1 MSDEE
6 KANLEQIEKDLWQEV
21 SQSQGAQRARAL
33 AALGRVAW
41 DRDKFKDSLA
51 YCESARDLYLEAG
64 RADYFEEILD
74 VSFGIMTSF
83 DMLDQPEGAAN
94 AAGLIIELYREVDHP
109 RLGELLRDQGR
120 YWFAVREYEKSLA
133 AHTEGISL
141 IDPDLSDLSRGIDLL
156 NIAMTKNRLER
167 YEESITDLKEALAIF
182 KKEKNPKWVSKCHG
196 ELAEIYFNLEM
207 PDETEEW
214 GRKALDYAE
223 LTADA
228 RSGYWLNYY
237 IGVSRRLKGEIES
250 AEDFLAKAKYQVLHF
265 GEQDWNALVKIEKEI
280 AGIELIKGNTTQ
292 AEEALRRIATIEETL
307 IAS

>member
-21 SQSQGAQRARAL
+21 SQSQGAQRGRAL

-167 YEESITDLKEALAIF
+167 YEESIKDLKEALAIF

-280 AGIELIKGNTTQ
+280 AGIDFIKGNSTQ
-292 AEEALRRIATIEETL
+292 GEEALRRIATIEETL

>member
-6 KANLEQIEKDLWQEV
+6 KVNLEQIEKELWQEV
-21 SQSQGAQRARAL
+21 SQTQGVQRARAL

-41 DRDKFKDSLA
+41 DRDKFNDSLA
-51 YCESARDLYLEAG
+51 FCESARDLYLEAG
-64 RADYFEEILD
+64 RDDYFEEILD

-83 DMLDQPEGAAN
+83 DMLNEPEGAAN
-94 AAGLIIELYREVDHP
+94 AAGFIIELYREVDHP
-109 RLGELLRDQGR
+109 RLGELLRDEGR
-120 YWFAVREYEKSLA
+120 YWFALGEYEKSLA
-133 AHTEGISL
+133 AHTEAISL
-141 IDPDLSDLSRGIDLL
+141 INPDLSEISRGIDLL

-167 YEESITDLKEALAIF
+167 YDDSITDLKEALAIF

-237 IGVSRRLKGEIES
+237 IGVSRRLKGEIDS
-250 AEDFLAKAKYQVLHF
+250 AADFLAKAKYQVVHF
-265 GEQDWNALVKIEKEI
+265 GEQDWKALVKIEKEI
-280 AGIELIKGNTTQ
+280 AGIDFIKGNATQ
-292 AEEALRRIATIEETL
+292 AEESLRRIATIEETL